1 MNRYKLTFE
10 PGDYVVDITEGTT
23 IREAIITA
31 GLDFDF
37 PCGGRGACGKC
48 RIKILDKDIPVTEK
62 DKRILGEKELTDGVR
77 LACQTVIHKSMAVQ
91 LGSNMMPTYNILMSN
106 IERIFT
112 IEPLINKYYIEVE
125 LPTLYDQK
133 SDLKRLKEKLFQ
145 QNHNFKNLKIQLPV
159 LRDLPDK
166 IREAKHR
173 ITVISDGK
181 EILGIEKGNTQS
193 KLLGVAL
200 DIGTTTL
207 VAYLMDLHT
216 GKELAVAS
224 SLNPQV
230 KFGADVISR
239 TTYANKNKD
248 SVNLM
253 QKVVIKLI
261 NQLIGDMVEN
271 SIFTRVDVYA
281 VTIVGNT
288 CMHHLFMGLTPRYIA
303 ALPYVPVI
311 SEAIDLSSVELQIHI
326 NPAGRVFIL
335 PNIAGFVGAD
345 TVGVILATEI
355 DRSSEIK
362 LAIDIGTNGEIVLG
376 SIKKLV
382 ACSTAAGPAF
392 EGAQISSGMRG
403 AVGAIDHV
411 HFGETLTYTVVGN
424 EKPRGICGSGLMDII
439 AGFVKIGI
447 VNKRGKLLSPD
458 RFIKSDAKVFA
469 KNIITYNE
477 TNAFLLVPG
486 TESAHGRPIMITQND
501 IISLQ
506 LAKGAISAGIRI
518 LLEEV
523 GITTDDIQ
531 EVLLAGAFGNYM
543 DPHSACVVG
552 LIPLEL
558 ESKIKM
564 VGNAAGTGSKLAL
577 LSRSEY
583 QRANT
588 IASNVKYI
596 ELGAQKRFNIKFA
609 EGMRFIIK

>member
-1 MNRYKLTFE
+1 M
-10 PGDYVVDITEGTT
+10 
-23 IREAIITA
+23 
-31 GLDFDF
+31 
-37 PCGGRGACGKC
+37 
-48 RIKILDKDIPVTEK
+48 
-62 DKRILGEKELTDGVR
+62 
-77 LACQTVIHKSMAVQ
+77 
-91 LGSNMMPTYNILMSN
+91 
-106 IERIFT
+106 
-112 IEPLINKYYIEVE
+112 
-125 LPTLYDQK
+125 
-133 SDLKRLKEKLFQ
+133 FQ
-145 QNHNFKNLKIQLPV
+145 QNPNYKDLKIQLPV

-166 IREAKHR
+166 IREAKYL

-239 TTYANKNKD
+239 TTYANKNENG
-248 SVNLM
+248 VNLM
-253 QKVVIKLI
+253 QKVIIRII

-271 SIFTRVDVYA
+271 SIFTRADVYA

-362 LAIDIGTNGEIVLG
+362 LAIDIGTNAEIVLG
-376 SIKKLV
+376 SFKKLV
-382 ACSTAAGPAF
+382 ACSSAAGPAF

-411 HFGETLTYTVVGN
+411 HFGETLTYSVIGN

-458 RFIKSDAKVFA
+458 RFIKSEAKVFA

-477 TNAFLLVPG
+477 TIAFLLVPE
-486 TESAHGRPIMITQND
+486 TESVHGRPIMITQND
-501 IISLQ
+501 ISSLQ

-518 LLEEV
+518 LLEEI
-523 GITTDDIQ
+523 GITTNDIQ

-583 QRANT
+583 QRASI

-596 ELGAQKRFNIKFA
+596 ELGAQKQFNIKFA
-609 EGMRFIIK
+609 EGMRFIVK